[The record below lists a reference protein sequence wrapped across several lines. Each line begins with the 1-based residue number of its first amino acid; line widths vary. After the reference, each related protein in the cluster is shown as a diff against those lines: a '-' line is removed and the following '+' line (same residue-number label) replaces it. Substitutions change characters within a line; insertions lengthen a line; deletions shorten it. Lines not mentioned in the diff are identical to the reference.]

1 MLSRRRQKV
10 SNKETYTNIGKR
22 VPKLDAEEK
31 VTGKA
36 VYPQDIKLSGMLY
49 GKILWSE
56 HPHAEILEIDT
67 SRAEKLPGV
76 IAVIT
81 ARDMPPTRLGLTQ
94 DNPPLKGDKV
104 RSLRDEVAAVAAVD
118 EKTAEHALKLIK
130 VKYKPLPA
138 VFDPEEAMKENAPQ
152 IHAEAGGNRNKL
164 RYSLEYGDVDAAK
177 ADSDVVVKHRF
188 KLPFVKHC
196 CLGLWS
202 CVAIWDSKGKLTM
215 YSPTQVPFLYL
226 RDLANVLQISPSMVR
241 VFQPTI
247 GGAFGSKL
255 DLYPNEVICAVL
267 ARKVGRPVKLTY
279 TREEEFKCTPG
290 RQPVIFDFEMGAKKD
305 GTLTFRNVSLI
316 LDNGAYTSWGA
327 TTPYVIMNPMT
338 SLYKCK
344 NIRFKAAVIYTN
356 NMYSGAMRGYGN
368 PQATFA
374 LERMMDILAEKL
386 GMDALELRLQNCNEP
401 GEITPQGMKVTTCG
415 LRECIETVAERLDW
429 KDKRH
434 RRSKRSG
441 PLRRGIGL
449 ASYFHVGGGARV
461 YRSDGCG
468 AIVKMDDFGHVTL
481 ITGST
486 EIGTGTETVLAQITA
501 EELGMRTEDVT
512 VINTDTDIK
521 PWDVGIHASRTTF
534 IAGNAAREAA
544 AKVKAKILKIA
555 SEMLNEP
562 EEKLD
567 VNDRRVYSKVS
578 PDKVLDVGKVIRSA
592 HFREHGEMLI
602 AEAFYDPPTE
612 MQDKEHR
619 GNISAT
625 YGFGTQGAEVEV
637 DMKTG
642 KVRIIKMVVT
652 NDVGRAINP
661 LLVEGQIEGG
671 LSMGVG
677 YALMEKLIVEKGEVK
692 NPNFLDYMLP
702 TVRDMPPVEIVLV
715 ETDDPAGPFGA
726 KGIGE
731 SGVIPTAA
739 AIANAVSDAL
749 GLHIF
754 ELPMLPEMVL
764 NAIKEE
770 GLRNKD

>member
-1 MLSRRRQKV
+1 V
-10 SNKETYTNIGKR
+10 SDKETYTNIGKR
-22 VPKLDAEEK
+22 VPKLDSEEK
-31 VTGKA
+31 ATGKA
-36 VYPQDIKLSGMLY
+36 VYPQDIKLPGMLY

-56 HPHAEILEIDT
+56 YAHAEILEIDT
-67 SRAEKLPGV
+67 SHAEKLPGV

-118 EKTAEHALKLIK
+118 EETAEHALKLIK

-152 IHAEAGGNRNKL
+152 IHAGARGNKNKL
-164 RYSLEYGDVDAAK
+164 HYSLEYGDVDAAK
-177 ADSDVVVKHRF
+177 AESDVVVKHRF

-202 CVAIWDSKGKLTM
+202 CVAIWDSTGKLTM

-226 RDLANVLQISPSMVR
+226 RDLANVLQVSPSMVR
-241 VFQPTI
+241 VIQPTI

-290 RQPVIFDFEMGAKKD
+290 RQPVIFDFEMGAMKD
-305 GTLTFRNVSLI
+305 GTLTFRDVSLI

-327 TTPYVIMNPMT
+327 TTPYVIANPMT

-386 GMDALELRLQNCNEP
+386 GMDALVLRLQNCNEP

-429 KDKRH
+429 KDNRH
-434 RRSKRSG
+434 RRSKKSG

-544 AKVKAKILKIA
+544 AKVKAKIFKIA
-555 SEMLNEP
+555 SEMLSEP
-562 EEKLD
+562 EEDLEI
-567 VNDRRVYSKVS
+567 NDRRVYSKAS
-578 PDKVLDVGKVIRSA
+578 PDKTLDVGKVIRNA
-592 HFREHGEMLI
+592 HFRQHGEMLI

-619 GNISAT
+619 GNISVT

-637 DMKTG
+637 DMETG
-642 KVRIIKMVVT
+642 QVRIIKMVVV

-677 YALMEKLIVEKGEVK
+677 YALLEKLIVEEGEVK
-692 NPNFLDYMLP
+692 NPNFLDYLLP

-749 GLHIF
+749 GFHIF
-754 ELPMLPEMVL
+754 ELPLLPEMVL

-770 GLRNKD
+770 GIRIKD